1 MNEPDKN
8 NGNGNGARR
17 RALTLLGVAVV
28 IGGLAYGAY
37 WFAFQRHYETT
48 DDAYVAS
55 DIVQVTS
62 EVPGTVIRVSADDT
76 QSVTSGQTLV
86 ELDPAD
92 AQVAM
97 SAAEADLARTVR
109 QVRALYAQQDQLQ
122 AAVDERR
129 TQLERATSD
138 YQRRESLK
146 EGGAVSAEELAHGR
160 DAIAEIKATLA
171 GTEQQLQANLAQT
184 ENTSLFNHPQ
194 VLAAEARV
202 RDAALALRRM
212 HISAPVAGV
221 VAKRGV
227 QVGQHIAA
235 GAPLMAIVPLDN
247 AWVDANFKESQL
259 SRVRIGQP
267 VVLHADLYGD
277 DVDYHGKVVGVSAG
291 SGSAFALLPAQNAS
305 GNWIKI
311 VQRLPLRIALDAKEL
326 KDHPLRVGLSMQVK
340 VDVADE
346 SGPLVAT
353 EVRSAPQPV
362 QASIGDDPTIQEH
375 IDRIIAANAG
385 NEARVQG
392 VKKL

>member
-1 MNEPDKN
+1 MAEN
-8 NGNGNGARR
+8 NTSNGARR
-17 RALTLLGVAVV
+17 RGLTLLAIGVAAA
-28 IGGLAYGAY
+28 GLAWGAH
-37 WFAFQRHYETT
+37 WFLYERHFEST

-62 EVPGTVIRVSADDT
+62 EVPGTVLGVRVDDT
-76 QSVTSGQTLV
+76 QSVTSGQALV

-92 AQVAM
+92 AQVEM

-109 QVRALYAQQDQLQ
+109 QVRALYAQREQLQ
-122 AAVDERR
+122 ALVDERR
-129 TQLERATSD
+129 TQLDRATAD

-146 EGGAVSAEELAHGR
+146 EGGGVSAEELAHGR
-160 DAIAEIKATLA
+160 DQIAELKAGLA
-171 GTEQQLQANLAQT
+171 GAEQNLQANLAQT
-184 ENTSLFNHPQ
+184 ENTTLATHPQ

-202 RDAALALRRM
+202 RDAALALRRTR
-212 HISAPVAGV
+212 IEAPLAGV

-227 QVGQHIAA
+227 QIGQHIAA

-259 SRVRIGQP
+259 ADVRIGQP
-267 VVLHADLYGD
+267 VTLHADLYGG
-277 DVDYHGKVVGVSAG
+277 DVTFHGKVVGLSAG

-311 VQRLPLRIALDAKEL
+311 VQRLPLRIALDPAEL

-340 VDVADE
+340 VDVADH

-353 EVRSAPQPV
+353 QVRSSPLPV
-362 QASIGDDPTIQEH
+362 QASAGDDPAVQSR

-385 NEARVQG
+385 NDLHVAA